1 MRKSIFFAVAATLS
15 LVASPVLASGW
26 GGGGHKA
33 PTNYGHNNQSSGL
46 VNVSPTV
53 KLGNIGVANGVL
65 GGSVIGSGN
74 SILSGN
80 STGIGVLGAGTAVGG
95 QDLGSKI
102 AFRTT
107 QQR

>member
-80 STGIGVLGAGTAVGG
+80 NTGIGVLGTGTGLLNNIVGNVG
-95 QDLGSKI
+95 KKSK
-102 AFRTT
+102 F
-107 QQR
+107 